1 MPWLPKK
8 LQNVMAVTDCVA
20 LFWQPNPISVGRANP
35 ECREM
40 AMKKNLFEKEFV
52 PCRPDLA
59 CDRLVCVRRWRRSL
73 DPLYLSAAST
83 STWSWMLSWR
93 VTDPVALRP
102 TWKGNLFWLLVIFV
116 IVLAVA
122 S

>member
-20 LFWQPNPISVGRANP
+20 LYWQPNPISVGRANP
-35 ECREM
+35 ECRGDGH
-40 AMKKNLFEKEFV
+40 EKEFV

-73 DPLYLSAAST
+73 DPLYLSAASGVGCYDPFMT
-83 STWSWMLSWR
+83 SYRSSCSQTNMEGKPFL
-93 VTDPVALRP
+93 AA
-102 TWKGNLFWLLVIFV
+102 GNLCNCLSCCQLRKI
-116 IVLAVA
+116 AR
-122 S
+122 

>member
-35 ECREM
+35 ECRGDGH
-40 AMKKNLFEKEFV
+40 EKEFV

-83 STWSWMLSWR
+83 STWSWMLW
-93 VTDPVALRP
+93 PIHGELP
-102 TWKGNLFWLLVIFV
+102 IQLLSDQHGRETFFGCW
-116 IVLAVA
+116 
-122 S
+122 